1 MSPDGEIG
9 GLQRP
14 QAADAVNVLAE
25 DGEQQTESLKLKTP
39 TGVLLFLGKKNVGGT
54 THDRIHQE
62 NSLEYNNK
70 KKKIRKTIRK
80 ETTPG

>member
-14 QAADAVNVLAE
+14 QAADAVNVLAD
-25 DGEQQTESLKLKTP
+25 DGEQQTESLKLQTP
-39 TGVLLFLGKKNVGGT
+39 TGVCYFWEKNVGGT

-70 KKKIRKTIRK
+70 KKFRKAIRK

>member
-25 DGEQQTESLKLKTP
+25 DAEQQTESLKLQTP
-39 TGVLLFLGKKNVGGT
+39 TGVCYFWEKKRRRDDT
-54 THDRIHQE
+54 
-62 NSLEYNNK
+62 
-70 KKKIRKTIRK
+70 
-80 ETTPG
+80 